1 MMVDLMTFS
10 SSPSTHQELCL
21 MHTFISKL
29 CNCLR
34 NAYNS
39 VAVLDEKKNK
49 QTETIKSIFLAN
61 FFV

>member
-10 SSPSTHQELCL
+10 SSPSPHQELCL
-21 MHTFISKL
+21 MYIFISKL

-39 VAVLDEKKNK
+39 VAVLDEKN
-49 QTETIKSIFLAN
+49 
-61 FFV
+61 